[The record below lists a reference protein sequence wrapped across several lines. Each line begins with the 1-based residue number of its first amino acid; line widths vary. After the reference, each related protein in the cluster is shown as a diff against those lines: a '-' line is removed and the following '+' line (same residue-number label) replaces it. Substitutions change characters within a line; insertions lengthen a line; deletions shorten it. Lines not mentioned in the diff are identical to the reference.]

1 MLQREKSTEVQKKK
15 KGAKKREK
23 AERAA
28 LTAAW
33 ERALGS
39 RDSGRL
45 LLFCGDPPP
54 IFTIQRF
61 TRAMLGRL
69 PAGRR
74 VTIFQSHISRLQFV
88 GAPVRLT
95 GAAVS

>member
-1 MLQREKSTEVQKKK
+1 MVRRVHVPKGKINRSAKEK

-69 PAGRR
+69 PAG
-74 VTIFQSHISRLQFV
+74 
-88 GAPVRLT
+88 G
-95 GAAVS
+95 

>member
-1 MLQREKSTEVQKKK
+1 MDMVRRVHVAKGKINRSAKEQR
-15 KGAKKREK
+15 AKKREK

-69 PAGRR
+69 PAG
-74 VTIFQSHISRLQFV
+74 
-88 GAPVRLT
+88 G
-95 GAAVS
+95 